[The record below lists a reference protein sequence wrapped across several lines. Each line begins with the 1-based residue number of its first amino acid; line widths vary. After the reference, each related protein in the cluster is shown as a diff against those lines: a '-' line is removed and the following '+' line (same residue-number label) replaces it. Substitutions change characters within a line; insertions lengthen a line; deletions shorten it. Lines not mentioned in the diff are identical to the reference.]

1 MHNHEL
7 SDNDLIAKYLEG
19 NHQMLECLITR
30 HQKKIFTYIFV
41 TVKDKAIA
49 EDLYQDTFIKV
60 INTLRSGYYKEEG
73 KFINW
78 AMRIAHNI
86 TIDYFRKSKRIN
98 ILENRPDFDIFET
111 IKIHDDSAESKIIT
125 NQIHQDIRDLIEM
138 LPEEQKEVIY
148 LRHYSD
154 LSFKEIAEQT
164 NVSINTALGRM
175 RYALLNIRRMMK
187 EKNIVLT
194 A

>member
-1 MHNHEL
+1 MYNHEL

-125 NQIHQDIRDLIEM
+125 NQIHQDIRDLVEM

>member
-98 ILENRPDFDIFET
+98 VLENRPDFDIFET
-111 IKIHDDSAESKIIT
+111 IKVHDDSAESKIIT
-125 NQIHQDIRDLIEM
+125 NQIHQDIRDLVEM

>member
-125 NQIHQDIRDLIEM
+125 NQIHQDIRDLVEM

>member
-60 INTLRSGYYKEEG
+60 INTLRSGCYKEEG

-111 IKIHDDSAESKIIT
+111 IKIHDDSAESKIIN